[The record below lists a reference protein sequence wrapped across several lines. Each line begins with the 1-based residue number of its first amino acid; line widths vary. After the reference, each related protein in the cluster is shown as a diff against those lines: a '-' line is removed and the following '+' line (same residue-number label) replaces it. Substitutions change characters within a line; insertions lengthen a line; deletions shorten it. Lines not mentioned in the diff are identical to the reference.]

1 VEGVDSALRF
11 SLLALMTFSGI
22 EPTPLDGFGLFA
34 GVSFGWG
41 HGALLDT
48 VWVFGDCSLPTC
60 T

>member
-1 VEGVDSALRF
+1 METLVEGVDSALRF

-41 HGALLDT
+41 HGACLHIDE
-48 VWVFGDCSLPTC
+48 G
-60 T
+60 